1 MKTKKEKIGGG
12 CEIPK
17 GMRKKAYLFCYLML
31 IPCFWGLFS
40 FFYVNAY
47 SILIAFTDGTP
58 FKDPFTFSNF
68 KLLFYE
74 LSLTD
79 SILYVSLLNTFKYFA
94 LTLVKLF
101 LSYIIAYFLYKKI
114 PGHGA
119 FSILFFLPS
128 IIAPVITVNI
138 FKNIIGEFGPL
149 WILVRDWFN
158 YEYSDFLANP
168 DTATNVILIYCF
180 ISGFGSTF
188 LILLGTLN
196 RLPQEYTEAAQIDG
210 CRQWTEFWHIIT
222 PLCWDT
228 LSTYVVLSL
237 TGIFMSTGPI
247 LYFTGGQY
255 NTYTLA
261 YWIFDRV
268 KFGGDYS
275 YASAVGI
282 FFTVLS
288 IPIVFGVRYLM
299 SKADPEVSY

>member
-1 MKTKKEKIGGG
+1 MKKNRNKIQGG
-12 CEIPK
+12 CEIPR
-17 GMRKKAYLFCYLML
+17 GMRKKAYVFCYVML
-31 IPCFWGLFS
+31 VPCFWGLFS
-40 FFYVNAY
+40 FFFVNAY

-58 FKDPFTFSNF
+58 FKDPFTLGNF
-68 KLLFYE
+68 RLLFYE
-74 LSLTD
+74 LSLKD
-79 SILYVSLLNTFKYFA
+79 STLFASMGNTFKYFA
-94 LTLVKLF
+94 LGLIKLF
-101 LSYIIAYFLYKKI
+101 LSYVIAYFLYKKI
-114 PGHGA
+114 PWYGA

-149 WILVRDWFN
+149 WLIVKKLSGV
-158 YEYSDFLANP
+158 EYSELLANP

-188 LILLGTLN
+188 LILLGTMN
-196 RLPQEYTEAAQIDG
+196 RIPEEYFEAAQIDG
-210 CRQWTEFWHIIT
+210 CGRWKEFWEIIT

-237 TGIFMSTGPI
+237 TGIFMSSGPI
-247 LYFTGGQY
+247 LYFTGGEY
-255 NTYTLA
+255 KTYTLA

-282 FFTVLS
+282 FFTLLS
-288 IPIVFGVRYLM
+288 VPIVFGVRWLM
-299 SKADPEVSY
+299 KKVDPEVSY

>member
-1 MKTKKEKIGGG
+1 M
-12 CEIPK
+12 PK
-17 GMRKKAYLFCYLML
+17 GTRKKAYLFCYIML

-40 FFYVNAY
+40 FFFVNAY

-58 FKDPFTFSNF
+58 FKDPFTLSNF

-74 LSLTD
+74 LSLKD
-79 SILYVSLLNTFKYFA
+79 STLYASMSNTFKYFA
-94 LTLVKLF
+94 LGLIKLF
-101 LSYIIAYFLYKKI
+101 LSYVIAYFLYKKI
-114 PGHGA
+114 PGYSA
-119 FSILFFLPS
+119 FSFLFFLPS
-128 IIAPVITVNI
+128 IIAPVITVTI

-149 WILVRDWFN
+149 WMIVKNLFGI
-158 YEYSDFLANP
+158 EYSELLANP
-168 DTATNVILIYCF
+168 NTATNVILIYCF

-188 LILLGTLN
+188 LILLGTMN
-196 RLPQEYTEAAQIDG
+196 RIPEEYFEAAQIDG
-210 CRQWTEFWHIIT
+210 CNRWMEFWKIIT

-237 TGIFMSTGPI
+237 TGIFMSSGPI
-247 LYFTGGQY
+247 LYFTGGEY
-255 NTYTLA
+255 KTHTLA

-288 IPIVFGVRYLM
+288 IPIVFGIRWVM
-299 SKADPEVSY
+299 SKVNPEVSY

>member
-1 MKTKKEKIGGG
+1 MKGRQSKVRESCGMPKE
-12 CEIPK
+12 
-17 GMRKKAYLFCYLML
+17 MRKKSYLFCYLML

-40 FFYVNAY
+40 FFFVNGY

-58 FKDPFTFSNF
+58 FKDPFTLNNF

-74 LSLTD
+74 LSLKD
-79 SILYVSLLNTFKYFA
+79 SVLYVSMSNTFKYFA
-94 LTLVKLF
+94 LGLVKLF
-101 LSYIIAYFLYKKI
+101 LSYVIAYFLYKKV
-114 PGHGA
+114 PGHSA

-138 FKNIIGEFGPL
+138 FKNIIGEYGPL
-149 WILVRDWFN
+149 WTIVKDLFG
-158 YEYSDFLANP
+158 YEYSELLADP
-168 DTATNVILIYCF
+168 DKATNVILIYCF
-180 ISGFGSTF
+180 ISGFGTTF
-188 LILLGTLN
+188 LILLGTMN
-196 RLPQEYTEAAQIDG
+196 RIPEELLEAGEIDG
-210 CRQWTEFWHIIT
+210 CKQWTEFWEIIT

-228 LSTYVVLSL
+228 LSTYVILSL
-237 TGIFMSTGPI
+237 TGIFMSSGPI

-282 FFTVLS
+282 FFTLIS
-288 IPIVFGVRYLM
+288 IPIVFGIRWLM
-299 SKADPEVSY
+299 SKINPEVSY